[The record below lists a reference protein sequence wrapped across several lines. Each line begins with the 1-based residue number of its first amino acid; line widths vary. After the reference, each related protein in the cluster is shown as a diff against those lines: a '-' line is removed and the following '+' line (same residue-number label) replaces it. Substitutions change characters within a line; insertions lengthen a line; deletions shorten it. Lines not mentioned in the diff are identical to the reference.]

1 MSQRVLLRKVENQ
14 DFFLRSHAH
23 YRHAS
28 LLFDSTRL
36 TRLTR
41 LYMMCTLTIPRS
53 LYSFSYLVRPWYP
66 DSPGDGVFDAKKALL
81 LCNQTALSVSLSAF

>member
-1 MSQRVLLRKVENQ
+1 MRTTGM
-14 DFFLRSHAH
+14 HH
-23 YRHAS
+23 YY
-28 LLFDSTRL
+28 STRL

-53 LYSFSYLVRPWYP
+53 LYSFSYLVRPCSYP